1 MGTDPGG
8 GLWGLNGGRET
19 SGNQE
24 GATVMVQVRAEEAGA
39 RVVGVEVGR
48 WGMFQ
53 SKFEVEAK
61 GLL

>member
-1 MGTDPGG
+1 MEE
-8 GLWGLNGGRET
+8 GRP
-19 SGNQE
+19 SGDQE
-24 GATVMVQVRAEEAGA
+24 GATVMVQVRGEEAGA
-39 RVVGVEVGR
+39 RVVDVEVGR

>member
-1 MGTDPGG
+1 M
-8 GLWGLNGGRET
+8 NGGRET